1 MKIVKVFLKR
11 FQWFYITL
19 ALFTFLTGPV
29 RADTRIAVLDWELK
43 DLTLIPNTPEELE
56 RTASIKPLLQKELK
70 KNSAYIMVNTDSDTQ
85 KEADEGVGY
94 LFNHHEIA
102 ASLGKK
108 FAAQYIVVGR
118 VHKPSFLFSYL
129 MAHLIEV
136 KTERLIG
143 NYVIEIKGPSKKIT
157 GKGIEALAKKI
168 KGTLN
173 GTGVD

>member
-1 MKIVKVFLKR
+1 MGIIGIH
-11 FQWFYITL
+11 Q
-19 ALFTFLTGPV
+19 
-29 RADTRIAVLDWELK
+29 
-43 DLTLIPNTPEELE
+43 
-56 RTASIKPLLQKELK
+56 S
-70 KNSAYIMVNTDSDTQ
+70 
-85 KEADEGVGY
+85 
-94 LFNHHEIA
+94 
-102 ASLGKK
+102 
-108 FAAQYIVVGR
+108 GR
-118 VHKPSFLFSYL
+118 VLLTHKPSFLFSYL